1 MRPAPRQ
8 LQLHTPHFYTPA
20 SWSGAT
26 LALELELTAF
36 VSPSMHLVFD
46 IVMQL
51 WMRYKM
57 TKSIVIPNVDS
68 VSSSM

>member
-8 LQLHTPHFYTPA
+8 LQLHTPHFYTLA

-26 LALELELTAF
+26 LALELTAF

-51 WMRYKM
+51 WIRYKM